1 MASFPKIDSPCPLR
15 WKEMPSA
22 GRDFCTMCKRQVHNL
37 DAMNL
42 DERRAFLASCSG
54 EVCVAYTV
62 ARKPLR
68 AAAAGL
74 GLAAAL
80 CLTPALAEP
89 PAAMSPV
96 EQQSLLP
103 SEPKVDCDTAQDE
116 GDLETIIITGG
127 GVRNPAAA
135 LQEMDAT
142 DDDLPEL
149 PVIDDDALLPQAE
162 FVATPVDLAKPR

>member
-1 MASFPKIDSPCPLR
+1 MSFPKIDTPCPLR

-22 GRDFCTMCKRQVHNL
+22 GRDFCTLCERRVHNL
-37 DAMNL
+37 STMST

-62 ARKPLR
+62 PRKPVR

-80 CLTPALAEP
+80 CLTPALASDP

-96 EQQSLLP
+96 TQQSLLP
-103 SEPKVDCDTAQDE
+103 SEPKADCDTPPE
-116 GDLETIIITGG
+116 ESEIMSIVVVG
-127 GVRNPAAA
+127 GVRDPAAA
-135 LQEMDAT
+135 QLELESLDSSLP
-142 DDDLPEL
+142 DLPVVE
-149 PVIDDDALLPQAE
+149 DDAFLQPAAE
-162 FVATPVDLAKPR
+162 FVAAPGTEPLR

>member
-22 GRDFCTMCKRQVHNL
+22 GRDFCTLCKRRVHNL
-37 DAMNL
+37 DAMSL
-42 DERRAFLASCSG
+42 DERRAFLASCGG

-62 ARKPLR
+62 PRTPLR
-68 AAAAGL
+68 TAAGL

-96 EQQSLLP
+96 AQQSLLP
-103 SEPKVDCDTAQDE
+103 GEPSNVDCDTPEEDQ
-116 GDLETIIITGG
+116 GVLETIVLTG
-127 GVRNPAAA
+127 GVRNPASAQLELETEA
-135 LQEMDAT
+135 
-142 DDDLPEL
+142 DDLPQL
-149 PVIDDDALLPQAE
+149 PVIEDGALLPTAE
-162 FVATPVDLAKPR
+162 FVAAPPDAEKPR

>member
-15 WKEMPSA
+15 WKEMPNA
-22 GRDFCTMCKRQVHNL
+22 GRDFCTLCKRQVHNL

-62 ARKPLR
+62 PRKSLR
-68 AAAAGL
+68 AAAGL

-103 SEPKVDCDTAQDE
+103 SEPKADCDTPPVAGE
-116 GDLETIIITGG
+116 VLEQIFVG
-127 GVRNPAAA
+127 GVRDPAAA
-135 LQEMDAT
+135 QLQLETADN
-142 DDDLPEL
+142 DLPEL

-162 FVATPVDLAKPR
+162 FVAAPADATKPR

>member
-22 GRDFCTMCKRQVHNL
+22 GRDFCTLCKRQVHNL
-37 DAMNL
+37 DAMSL

-62 ARKPLR
+62 PRKPLR

-80 CLTPALAEP
+80 SLTPALAEP

-96 EQQSLLP
+96 AQQSLLP
-103 SEPKVDCDTAQDE
+103 GEPKADCDTPPE
-116 GDLETIIITGG
+116 EEEFLPIVYLG

-135 LQEMDAT
+135 QLELETADN
-142 DDDLPEL
+142 DLPEL
-149 PVIDDDALLPQAE
+149 PVIDDDALLPAAE
-162 FVATPVDLAKPR
+162 FVAPPQDAAKPR

>member
-22 GRDFCTMCKRQVHNL
+22 GRDFCTLCKRQVHNL
-37 DAMNL
+37 DAMGL

-62 ARKPLR
+62 RRTPLR

-80 CLTPALAEP
+80 SLTPALAEP

-103 SEPKVDCDTAQDE
+103 SEPKADCDTAQKE
-116 GDLETIIITGG
+116 NIEIILIAG
-127 GVRNPAAA
+127 GVRDPAAA
-135 LQEMDAT
+135 QLEMETAGN
-142 DDDLPEL
+142 DLPEL
-149 PVIDDDALLPQAE
+149 PVIDDDALLPAVE
-162 FVATPVDLAKPR
+162 FVATPAELVKKPR